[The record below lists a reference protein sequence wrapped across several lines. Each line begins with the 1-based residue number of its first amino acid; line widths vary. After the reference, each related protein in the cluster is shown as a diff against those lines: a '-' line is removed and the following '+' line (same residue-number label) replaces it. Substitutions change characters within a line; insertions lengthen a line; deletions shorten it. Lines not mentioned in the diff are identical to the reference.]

1 MEGRNN
7 DKNRNKKENKKESRS
22 VSQSSGFKYGWG
34 GRTQNQD
41 STITTINL

>member
-7 DKNRNKKENKKESRS
+7 NKNKKEKKNVNRS
-22 VSQSSGFKYGWG
+22 VIQSSGFKYGWG
-34 GRTQNQD
+34 GWTQNQD